1 MDLQH
6 SRAFYRVHQIS
17 SSLNKI
23 ILGILRPL
31 RQDLNLERSPK
42 LSLKEDTKQTVWGY
56 LTQPVEEEEEDDDYY
71 DFWGEEYDVYSD
83 VSPVLYEK
91 KRIDFKR
98 YGKQNN
104 RTEQGEILKERRKQT
119 SRILFQAIKHPL
131 SSD

>member
-1 MDLQH
+1 MELQH
-6 SRAFYRVHQIS
+6 SRAFYMVHQIF
-17 SSLNKI
+17 SSLKKI

-83 VSPVLYEK
+83 ESPVLYEK
-91 KRIDFKR
+91 KRIDFKK
-98 YGKQNN
+98 YGKRNN
-104 RTEQGEILKERRKQT
+104 RTEKGEILKERVKQT
-119 SRILFQAIKHPL
+119 SRILF
-131 SSD
+131 

>member
-6 SRAFYRVHQIS
+6 SQAFYRVHQIS

-31 RQDLNLERSPK
+31 RQDLNFERSPM
-42 LSLKEDTKQTVWGY
+42 LSLTENTKKTVDVRGY

-83 VSPVLYEK
+83 ESPVLYEK
-91 KRIDFKR
+91 KRIDFKK
-98 YGKQNN
+98 YGKRNN
-104 RTEQGEILKERRKQT
+104 RTEKGEILKERAKQT
-119 SRILFQAIKHPL
+119 SRILF
-131 SSD
+131 

>member
-91 KRIDFKR
+91 KRIDFKK
-98 YGKQNN
+98 YGKRNN
-104 RTEQGEILKERRKQT
+104 RTEKGEILKERAKQQT
-119 SRILFQAIKHPL
+119 IV
-131 SSD
+131 